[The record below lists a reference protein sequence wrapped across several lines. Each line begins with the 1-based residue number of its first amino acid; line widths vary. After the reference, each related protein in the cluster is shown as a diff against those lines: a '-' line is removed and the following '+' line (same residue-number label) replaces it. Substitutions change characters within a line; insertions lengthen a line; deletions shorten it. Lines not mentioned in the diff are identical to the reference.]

1 MRRWFH
7 GPEGPGSV
15 KAQRLKIAYSFTPDL
30 TLQSLVQYDSV
41 SGSVSANTLLEWI
54 IQPNRIL
61 HVVWNHGLTL
71 NPNLLQGGQTQTG
84 TSVIVKLDWGFF

>member
-1 MRRWFH
+1 VRRWFH

-71 NPNLLQGGQTQTG
+71 NPNLLQGGQMQTG
-84 TSVIVKLDWGFF
+84 TSVTVKLDWGFF

>member
-1 MRRWFH
+1 
-7 GPEGPGSV
+7 V
-15 KAQRLKIAYSFTPDL
+15 QAQRLSLAYSFTPDL

-41 SGSVSANTLLEWI
+41 TRAVSANTMLEWI

-71 NPNLLQGGQTQTG
+71 NPNLLQGHQTLTG
-84 TSVIVKLDWGFF
+84 TSVVVKLDWGFY